1 MGEWEKRRS
10 CPVCSHL
17 HRFLAATSNQLF
29 LSLPAEQAHV
39 VVREDGTLDVRPGH
53 EKTAQLTAPD
63 RRFVDA
69 VLDTVRKAED
79 GQFLGSDGWVR
90 EQFREYL
97 AVRVPFF
104 SFVFS
109 HVSFRGC
116 CPDVAMWRMCLMR
129 IRR

>member
-1 MGEWEKRRS
+1 
-10 CPVCSHL
+10 L
-17 HRFLAATSNQLF
+17 QRFLAATSNQLF

-39 VVREDGTLDVRPGH
+39 VVREDSTLDVRPGH

-97 AVRVPFF
+97 AVSSFSSF

-109 HVSFRGC
+109 YLSLSGAVVG
-116 CPDVAMWRMCLMR
+116 MWPCGECV
-129 IRR
+129 